1 MAPRRPGAPASGELL
16 EVLERN
22 FGYRSFQGTQEAAI
36 KAALDGRD
44 AFVLMPTGGGKTMCF
59 TLPALVKPGVV
70 LVVSPLIALMENQVA
85 AIQGRGIACSML
97 SSVQSAAERTETMR
111 RLQTS
116 PPQLSL
122 LFVTPELLSTDGF
135 GTVLQGMYKADNLT
149 LFAID
154 EAHCISSWGHD
165 FRSAYRKLAV
175 LRRRFPHVP
184 IMALTA
190 TAAVKVREDVVQQLH
205 LRDPLILVSSFDRP
219 NIHYS
224 VSYYAADQP
233 QTFEA
238 HAVSTIMRHFEDG
251 REHSSQ
257 GDWPCG
263 IIYCLKRETT
273 EDMAR
278 ALSKRG
284 LPCEAY
290 HAGLKDRS
298 QTLTDWTSGKV
309 PAVAATISFGM
320 GIDKADVRLV
330 IHFNLPKSI
339 ESFYQESGR
348 AGRDGRPA
356 QSVMLYSLKDRGF
369 MDFILGRGKKR
380 KRGKAAN
387 NAGEPNT
394 AQAQRAFGEV
404 ENYCRRVRCRRQA
417 LLAHFGEKLAKDGCS
432 GCDVCSDSAAV
443 ELQLAR
449 VAKEE
454 TQQAQDKATGRRWRD
469 AANEPQNGD
478 PYAGIALGYGADT
491 GAAGSSEDDA
501 NGAGTGSG
509 CYEDA
514 MHEDAAAQAMHSA
527 KKAGKGQQ
535 ATLEAMEQAE
545 KAQDQR
551 KGKAPGRLR
560 QLAEG
565 GRMAAKTPPKPA
577 KGISDGMRTAARER
591 LYSVLKGGGA
601 AEGIGDT
608 AQGEAQRIEAEL
620 FRATA
625 SKPVY
630 NSMLANAL
638 RSARSQADA
647 QPSPHSHSPAT
658 TSTAS
663 PTATTDENTAYHSS
677 AMSASCPDASSNFR
691 ASPVAAKVMSARDN
705 SHVGPN
711 HDTAAQSIDGR
722 RQQQDQIDAAIM
734 PLTDASAAA
743 HRRAMPTAVRQSDFE
758 DLVDQACKSCDGL
771 SGMSVGSQAAAG
783 DSKQSIHHNLPGSTL
798 QSHQEDIS
806 GVHALRALAEWPV
819 SIELLQHSQAGRRIR
834 QLKRHHLMDISQAAS
849 EVVAAWKHRL
859 VAMEASSADGS

>member
-1 MAPRRPGAPASGELL
+1 
-16 EVLERN
+16 
-22 FGYRSFQGTQEAAI
+22 
-36 KAALDGRD
+36 
-44 AFVLMPTGGGKTMCF
+44 
-59 TLPALVKPGVV
+59 
-70 LVVSPLIALMENQVA
+70 
-85 AIQGRGIACSML
+85 
-97 SSVQSAAERTETMR
+97 MR

-551 KGKAPGRLR
+551 KAPGSQLSPLPHQSSQVRARWHPLSAPRSRNLLGGHWDGYSFGKAPGRLR

-691 ASPVAAKVMSARDN
+691 ASPVAAK
-705 SHVGPN
+705 
-711 HDTAAQSIDGR
+711 
-722 RQQQDQIDAAIM
+722 
-734 PLTDASAAA
+734 
-743 HRRAMPTAVRQSDFE
+743 
-758 DLVDQACKSCDGL
+758 
-771 SGMSVGSQAAAG
+771 
-783 DSKQSIHHNLPGSTL
+783 
-798 QSHQEDIS
+798 
-806 GVHALRALAEWPV
+806 
-819 SIELLQHSQAGRRIR
+819 HSQAGRRIR